1 MLPAGDLSDRV
12 GYDFDQ
18 LFAIAKVQVGL
29 FSPRPRWIPID
40 IQLSLRR
47 SFTLRVLNFRAR

>member
-29 FSPRPRWIPID
+29 LSPLPRWMLID

-47 SFTLRVLNFRAR
+47 FFTLRVSNFRTR